1 MSDAALRA
9 YYNERAPVYDHA
21 YSGTAP
27 AWVDAMAA
35 DLRAA
40 LADRHVLEIACGTG
54 HWTRYAAEVATSV
67 TAIDTAPAMLAI
79 ARAKLADLA
88 RVTVVAADA
97 YRLDELG
104 GRYTGGLGMQWL
116 SHVPAARDGDT
127 YEARELPDGSTHE
140 ILENYFTADDLRAMV
155 APYGTDV
162 RLTMGDWWWW
172 LTYQVR

>member
-1 MSDAALRA
+1 VSDAALRA

-40 LADRHVLEIACGTG
+40 LAD
-54 HWTRYAAEVATSV
+54 
-67 TAIDTAPAMLAI
+67 
-79 ARAKLADLA
+79 LA

-97 YRLDELG
+97 YRLDELAPG
-104 GRYTGGLGMQWL
+104 AVVFLGDNQL
-116 SHVPAARDGDT
+116 TPAWETRLFHHDSDT
-127 YEARELPDGSTHE
+127 YEARELPDGSTPE
-140 ILENYFTADDLRAMV
+140 IHENYFTADDLRAMV

>member
-1 MSDAALRA
+1 VSDAALRA

-27 AWVDAMAA
+27 AWVDAMVA

-40 LADRHVLEIACGTG
+40 
-54 HWTRYAAEVATSV
+54 
-67 TAIDTAPAMLAI
+67 
-79 ARAKLADLA
+79 LADLA

-97 YRLDELG
+97 YRLDELAPG
-104 GRYTGGLGMQWL
+104 AVVFLGDNQL
-116 SHVPAARDGDT
+116 TPAWETRLFHHDGDT